1 MATSGKEVKKQASEI
16 KRALGLRGSLQPGD
30 LTKKAR
36 SMDTQPSKPKAVNKK
51 LPPLHTKRGVAF
63 RGLI

>member
-1 MATSGKEVKKQASEI
+1 MATSGKEVRKQAQAI
-16 KRALGLRGSLQPGD
+16 KRELGMRGTLQPGD

-36 SMDTQPSKPKAVNKK
+36 EVQSMPAPKAVNKK
-51 LPPLHTKRGVAF
+51 LPPSSTVKGVAF